1 MEGQQ
6 REALCDL
13 PAFGT
18 LFSVKGD
25 RPFVELYRIG
35 QQHAQEEAGSPQ
47 THEMAQKKKDI
58 VWVKFCFLNMKK
70 GISRYQWENIFFFSF
85 ATCSPTPYFSRNFK
99 TEKCQW
105 T

>member
-18 LFSVKGD
+18 LFSVKGA

-35 QQHAQEEAGSPQ
+35 QQHAQEKAGSSE
-47 THEMAQKKKDI
+47 THEMGFGKYF
-58 VWVKFCFLNMKK
+58 VKERLREK
-70 GISRYQWENIFFFSF
+70 GSRGMFW
-85 ATCSPTPYFSRNFK
+85 RK
-99 TEKCQW
+99 L
-105 T
+105 